1 MVSKKI
7 LRSVLLN
14 LVISIFFISIN
25 LPAAS
30 ALDNSTVPET
40 VLVESGTFF
49 MGQNMFGR
57 PYGDIDAISRG
68 AKATQAD
75 AFTGATIFKEGPA
88 HRVHM
93 SSYYIGK
100 YEITNEQYAKFID
113 AGGYDNKTYWLIDSE
128 YNEDADSGWDWK
140 KNYKE
145 IVDWKVVKEG
155 RDCPRFVASYS
166 TGELSGWNLADTP
179 YYKNCAYSNQ
189 ADTPV
194 LGVSWHEAYA
204 YCKWLSSYTG
214 DNYRMPTE
222 AEWEYAARGPE
233 SLIFPWGNEYLTES
247 EMCGAPG
254 SGAKANCLYFLPKE
268 NPDDPEDNETEHK
281 ETEPVGSYP
290 EGVSF
295 CGAHDMAGN
304 VAERTSDWFRFLH
317 YFDRMREGDVIDP
330 TGPPAATPPFG
341 IAIFPFWVEPC
352 RVIKSKGFNT
362 GAMSNG
368 NYNRFGSSYPL
379 RSSAK
384 MFNVQYGGH
393 YFVGLRVA
401 KDVD

>member
-7 LRSVLLN
+7 LRAVLVN
-14 LVISIFFISIN
+14 LFVFVFFISIH
-25 LPAAS
+25 LPAVF

-40 VLVESGTFF
+40 VLVESGSFF

-68 AKATQAD
+68 AKATEAD
-75 AFTGATIFKEGPA
+75 AFTGATPFKEGPA
-88 HRVHM
+88 HRVYM

-113 AGGYDNKTYWLIDSE
+113 AGGYDNEIYWIIDSE
-128 YNEDADSGWDWK
+128 YNEDPDSGWEWK
-140 KNYKE
+140 KNYE
-145 IVDWKVVKEG
+145 ENVDGVVKKG
-155 RDCPRFVASYS
+155 LDCPRFVVSYS
-166 TGELSGWNLADTP
+166 DYPFEVGGWDLSDTP

-194 LGVSWHEAYA
+194 LGASWHEAYA
-204 YCKWLSSYTG
+204 YCKWLSSVTG
-214 DNYRMPTE
+214 ENYRLPTE

-233 SLIFPWGNEYLTES
+233 SLIFPWGNKYLSES

-254 SGAKANCLYFLPKE
+254 SGAKANCFY
-268 NPDDPEDNETEHK
+268 DEHK
-281 ETEPVGSYP
+281 KTEPVGSYP
-290 EGVSF
+290 EGVSP
-295 CGAHDMAGN
+295 CGAYDMAGN
-304 VAERTSDWFRFLH
+304 VAERTSDWFRFLNF
-317 YFDRMREGDVIDP
+317 YSSIKEGDVINP
-330 TGPPAATPPFG
+330 SGPQKALPPFG
-341 IAIFPFWVEPC
+341 IAIWPFWIEPC

-362 GAMSNG
+362 GAMDNG

-401 KDVD
+401 KDID